1 MAQASTLSDAEMK
14 KALRFCNTRTYVT
27 RDKTILLLSL
37 HTGLRAKEIA
47 ALRIKDI
54 YSEEGAVRS
63 HFILSAEQTKGA
75 RTRTVFVNKALKQ
88 QLMKDNHLMVELVV
102 AEKLHKTIN
111 ELREQATEEEL
122 WLWMAFFEIRQDE
135 ERKAMDKA
143 KQKRR

>member
-1 MAQASTLSDAEMK
+1 
-14 KALRFCNTRTYVT
+14 
-27 RDKTILLLSL
+27 
-37 HTGLRAKEIA
+37 
-47 ALRIKDI
+47 
-54 YSEEGAVRS
+54 
-63 HFILSAEQTKGA
+63 
-75 RTRTVFVNKALKQ
+75 
-88 QLMKDNHLMVELVV
+88 MKDNHLMVELVV